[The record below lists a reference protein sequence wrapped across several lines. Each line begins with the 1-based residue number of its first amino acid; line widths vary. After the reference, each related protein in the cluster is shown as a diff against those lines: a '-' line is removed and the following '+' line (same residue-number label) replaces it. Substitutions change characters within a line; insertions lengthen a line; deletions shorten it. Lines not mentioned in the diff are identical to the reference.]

1 MGFTHQNAKGE
12 WDHELEHVKIKP
24 PVKFPSFEGLALCN
38 MKEVNP
44 GGEFHRRSLQCR
56 ILLGSIFF
64 YIQFL

>member
-24 PVKFPSFEGLALCN
+24 AVKFPSLRELALCN
-38 MKEVNP
+38 MKEVNL
-44 GGEFHRRSLQCR
+44 GGEFHRRSLECR
-56 ILLGSIFF
+56 ILLISIFF